1 MKIDYNTQK
10 QVENENLIIL
20 DLFSFAVKDRSLQV
34 I

>member
-20 DLFSFAVKDRSLQV
+20 DLFSFAVEDRSLQV